1 MTAADAADAVIEY
14 LGGLIERKRRV
25 HTGDLLSDLVS
36 AHDVNDQLTET
47 ELISTAYL
55 LLIAGHETTLNAI
68 GNGTLH
74 LMRNLE
80 QWEALRND
88 SSLIPDAVEEF
99 LRLESPLK
107 HAIFRCATESLSIG
121 GIEIPAGDFVLL
133 ALASAN
139 RDPQRFDD
147 PDALDVRRPTIGHV
161 AFGHGIHHCLGEP
174 LARIELQV
182 AFSALLDAFPAM
194 RLAVAPEDLR
204 WLTSTIIRGLRSL
217 PIRLNG

>member
-1 MTAADAADAVIEY
+1 RDP
-14 LGGLIERKRRV
+14 RNPRR
-25 HTGDLLSDLVS
+25 LLPT
-36 AHDVNDQLTET
+36 NQRLTT
-47 ELISTAYL
+47 
-55 LLIAGHETTLNAI
+55 
-68 GNGTLH
+68 
-74 LMRNLE
+74 
-80 QWEALRND
+80 
-88 SSLIPDAVEEF
+88 
-99 LRLESPLK
+99 
-107 HAIFRCATESLSIG
+107 
-121 GIEIPAGDFVLL
+121 L

-161 AFGHGIHHCLGEP
+161 AFGHGIHHCLGAP